1 MGQKFLIDTNTI
13 IDFLGN
19 KMPDEAAA
27 FLDNI
32 EPIISVITRIES
44 LGWLGSTSKQLA
56 ALTVYIN
63 AGIILPLD
71 ELVILKT
78 IEPRQN
84 HRIKTPDAI
93 IAATALVNDFTLIS
107 RNVDDFKKIPALK
120 FLNPF
125 TDL

>member
-71 ELVILKT
+71 ESVILKT
-78 IEPRQN
+78 IELRQN
-84 HRIKTPDAI
+84 YRIKTPDAI

-107 RNVDDFKKIPALK
+107 RNVDDFNKISNLNI
-120 FLNPF
+120 LNPF